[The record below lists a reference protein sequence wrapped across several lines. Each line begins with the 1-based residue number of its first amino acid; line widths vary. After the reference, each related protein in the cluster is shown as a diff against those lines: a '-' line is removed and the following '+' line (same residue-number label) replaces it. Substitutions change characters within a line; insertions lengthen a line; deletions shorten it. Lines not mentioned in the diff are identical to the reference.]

1 MISEKIRVMAMRYLA
16 NPDRFRYGCVTEC
29 TIFVIQSEKEFEAQV
44 IIEFKQYLFA
54 HCSAKYMQEKHVH
67 SFLNIKV
74 T

>member
-1 MISEKIRVMAMRYLA
+1 MAMRHLA
-16 NPDRFRYGCVTEC
+16 NPDRFQYGCVTEC
-29 TIFVIQSEKEFEAQV
+29 TIFLIQSETQV